1 MTFSQY
7 ATRCEQRT
15 AAPQGGGSGM
25 TLIELLVVVAILGL
39 LTVTVIPNISGV
51 LDRRRIRDAA
61 GNVSAFAS
69 RAQSRALNAKEPR
82 GFIIQP
88 LASGAAAIDLF
99 FADTPEA
106 YAGDST
112 SSVATLTL
120 DPNNSAHADVS
131 FSAIDAP
138 TLADSTFCVDGDA
151 IQFAG
156 HGPYFRFTPPA
167 VGSQLGSVR
176 MWSEVNQTPFSMVL
190 PPNGS
195 YPFRIRRQ
203 PTRASSG
210 ILQITNGAAIDLAAS
225 SWGGVVISA
234 LGLTKPITIL
244 YDAAGRPTQ
253 ILHSGG
259 VREPVLSPIYLLV
272 GLPDLCGNDYA
283 PILQTA
289 STASQDDRIGANWQ
303 YADAYWV
310 AIDNKT
316 GLARTAPSAAAAANA
331 PGQFSPEERSLL
343 SQQAIR
349 GAVGISAVE

>member
-1 MTFSQY
+1 MKSAHH
-7 ATRCEQRT
+7 ATRRGQPTANQR
-15 AAPQGGGSGM
+15 AGWRGM
-25 TLIELLVVVAILGL
+25 TLIELLVVMAILGL
-39 LTVTVIPNISGV
+39 LTVTVIPNISGA

-88 LASGAAAIDLF
+88 LGPGAAAIDLF

-112 SSVATLTL
+112 SSVTTLAL
-120 DPNNSAHADVS
+120 VPGEPWLAEVS
-131 FSAIDAP
+131 FSAIDAL
-138 TLADSTFCVDGDA
+138 TLADSTFCAEGDA
-151 IQFAG
+151 IQFGG
-156 HGPYFRFTPPA
+156 HGPFFHLTPPA
-167 VGSQLGSVR
+167 PGSQVGSVR

-210 ILQITNGAAIDLAAS
+210 ILQITNGAAIDLAGS
-225 SWGGVVISA
+225 SWGGVSISN
-234 LGLTKPITIL
+234 LTQPIIIL

-259 VREPVLSPIYLLV
+259 TRTPIVSPIYMLI
-272 GLPDLCGNDYA
+272 GLADLCGNAYVA
-283 PILQTA
+283 IPQPA
-289 STASQDDRIGANWQ
+289 STASQENRVGANWQ

-316 GLARTAPSAAAAANA
+316 GLARTAPSAAAAANKA
-331 PGQFSPEERSLL
+331 GQFSPQDRYFM

-349 GAVGISAVE
+349 GAIGVSAVE